1 MLCRRRNPSN
11 KNNNNNSS
19 SSRKSYHKSNF
30 VPSAAFLLL
39 LATSFRT
46 TNGFYQQMPT
56 SRSRFPLVS
65 TTPTKTRERSLL
77 RFPTKTT
84 TTSTSLNLD
93 FTSLAQSYS
102 TTLSTT
108 ASGTAITKFLSQVSG
123 PLSALS
129 ILTLVVTVHEAG
141 HFLAARSLNIQVA
154 EFSVGVGPKLLGFTK
169 TVSPSSTDKEQELSD
184 EDKEETIDYSL
195 RLLPMGGY
203 VRFPDNFNSTEYRE
217 MQLEQFELEEKERE
231 KVQAA
236 KATASQEKSMFS
248 WIPKFESPKQKKHRE
263 LEEKQ
268 AEEEKAAAEAK
279 QKNRIGLSALASMFK
294 SDNNKK
300 TELEKTEVKASK
312 EIEIVYDDDP
322 NLLQNRPWTQ
332 RAIVLIGGIVFNF
345 IFAFACY
352 FGEVTVGNGLPQPV
366 LEPGAVIRA
375 MPKPDAAAYGLI
387 ENGDIIV
394 GYNGKEMTLNKRTST
409 SESQKG
415 ISEFIQTI
423 RNTPEGGS
431 ISISVLRPSASSNND
446 VKYVKKDISVVP
458 RTIVDPSSGSKIPP
472 SIGITLGP
480 NIIDRNFVKAHS
492 LPEAISQAS
501 TATAE
506 ITTETASTL
515 TNALKSMLFPDA
527 KSTGP
532 SNTQMSGPIGVVRMG
547 SSLVTQSENQLSAIV
562 AFAAVISINLA
573 VVNALPIPGLD
584 GGQLAFVLSEGLTG
598 KKLDQKYQDR
608 IQTFAVLFLLYVTIQ
623 TSVSDI
629 GNLLK

>member
-1 MLCRRRNPSN
+1 MLCRRRNSS
-11 KNNNNNSS
+11 NNNN
-19 SSRKSYHKSNF
+19 SSRKSYHKSYF
-30 VPSAAFLLL
+30 VPSAVFLLL
-39 LATSFRT
+39 LATYFRT

-56 SRSRFPLVS
+56 SRSRFPHVS

-77 RFPTKTT
+77 RFPTTTTT

-108 ASGTAITKFLSQVSG
+108 ASGTAITKFLSQISG

-169 TVSPSSTDKEQELSD
+169 TVSPSSTDEEQELSD

-203 VRFPDNFNSTEYRE
+203 VRFPDNFNSTQYRE
-217 MQLEQFELEEKERE
+217 MQLEQFKLEEKERE
-231 KVQAA
+231 KAQAA

-248 WIPKFESPKQKKHRE
+248 WIPKFESPKQKKQRE

-268 AEEEKAAAEAK
+268 AEKEKAAAEAK
-279 QKNRIGLSALASMFK
+279 KKNRIGLSALASMFK
-294 SDNNKK
+294 SDNNKE
-300 TELEKTEVKASK
+300 TELERTEVKASK
-312 EIEIVYDDDP
+312 EIEIVYNDDP

-366 LEPGAVIRA
+366 LEPGAVVRA
-375 MPKPDAAAYGLI
+375 MPKPDTAAYGLI

-423 RNTPEGGS
+423 RNTPEGDS
-431 ISISVLRPSASSNND
+431 MSISVLRPSSSNND

-458 RTIVDPSSGSKIPP
+458 RTIVDPSSSSKVPP

-501 TATAE
+501 TATVE

-584 GGQLAFVLSEGLTG
+584 GGQLVFVLSEGLTG